1 MKSGP
6 SQLAL
11 SKVAGLCAEFDI
23 EVISKHRPPL
33 PGQTRATATIARII
47 DKRGEDHVRL
57 VLSALGE
64 TRGNNALIDEVTL
77 WAVSDL
83 FLACADIVEDDIST
97 VLDLFDQ
104 LPFGP
109 LIATVNELR
118 GIVPQR
124 PALAGVLYLYLR
136 NLRGAG
142 LTARRVQ
149 AAKARRA
156 DASERE
162 KGRESSISPG
172 SPYRSREQKIDIGR
186 RLLAKKAEMGFGG
199 FMRWAA
205 EESGV
210 TYKMAL
216 QCMKLAREADE
227 AEAEAA

>member
-1 MKSGP
+1 MSQP
-6 SQLAL
+6 SSLAR

-23 EVISKHRPPL
+23 KVVPKIRYPQ
-33 PGQTRATATIARII
+33 PGETRAVATIARII
-47 DKRGEDHVRL
+47 DKRGEEHTRL

-109 LIATVNELR
+109 LIATVNELQ

-124 PALAGVLYLYLR
+124 PALAGVLYLYMR

-142 LTARRVQ
+142 LTARRLGYTKV
-149 AAKARRA
+149 RRLN
-156 DASERE
+156 ASEIE
-162 KGRESSISPG
+162 KGRGTPVRLQSSR
-172 SPYRSREQKIDIGR
+172 RSVKEKIEIGR
-186 RLLAKKAEMGFGG
+186 RLLAKKAEMGIGG
-199 FMRWAA
+199 FMRWVT

-210 TYKMAL
+210 TYDMAL
-216 QCMKLAREADE
+216 KCMKLAREADE
-227 AEAEAA
+227 AEAKAA